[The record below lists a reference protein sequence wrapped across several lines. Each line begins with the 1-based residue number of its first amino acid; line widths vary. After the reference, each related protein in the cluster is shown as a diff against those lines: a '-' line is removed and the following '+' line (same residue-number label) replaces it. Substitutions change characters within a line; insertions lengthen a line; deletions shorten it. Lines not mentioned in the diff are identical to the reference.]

1 MDPMEEN
8 IGWGSLDDLD
18 GEYEICICARNNV
31 DGVSC
36 YTIKVPDREARA
48 PLSYFLTRPAAP
60 LNLLIHGVQIREY
73 SNFTPKDLS
82 PFSVTSGEEEE
93 EGPYASRDMALLNN
107 HLYSVGGYAKLTRS
121 EFEELRGGEYYPQH
135 RIYMPTRSVWTLDL
149 TCPDL
154 GWKQLDQP
162 MRNRR
167 KDPKTIV
174 VDGKLYV
181 FGGLYG
187 YKPIPEDSSSGRGW
201 MEVYDPITEKWDSLP
216 NPPFSS
222 SGVSVG
228 GSFEPIMFAHLEL
241 EEDKHQIMVLDLS
254 NSEENNMCAD
264 FFKYN
269 VMSSTWETWLQQH
282 WTLLYPYAQCGRAVV
297 VDHTKAYWACIVSME
312 KRNIQCCIF
321 GFDLKS
327 ESWAR
332 ERLNPTPFLGESEY
346 FFWTSPG
353 LLHLSDHKFCLLL
366 SSRNSSASSICYF
379 RSEVLTGYRNR
390 FFGLHDYQ
398 SWNSTTKEEETQD
411 IRGRKCNDRRSLRQ
425 GLAQSTKKVRLINYL
440 NLWEC
445 NYMAP
450 NERIELL
457 GLFKIIW
464 ISSDVRLH

>member
-1 MDPMEEN
+1 MDPMEEEVEEN

-18 GEYEICICARNNV
+18 GEYEICICARKNF
-31 DGVSC
+31 DGVRC

-82 PFSVTSGEEEE
+82 PFSVTTGKE

-121 EFEELRGGEYYPQH
+121 EFEELRGGEHYPLH
-135 RIYMPTRSVWTLDL
+135 GIYMPTRSVWTLDL

-201 MEVYDPITEKWDSLP
+201 MGVYDPITEKWDSLP

-222 SGVSVG
+222 SGVRVRDSY
-228 GSFEPIMFAHLEL
+228 EPIMFAHLEL
-241 EEDKHQIMVLDLS
+241 EEDKHQIMVVDLS
-254 NSEENNMCAD
+254 NSEENNVCAD

-346 FFWTSPG
+346 FCWTSPG

-366 SSRNSSASSICYF
+366 SSRNS
-379 RSEVLTGYRNR
+379 SEVLTGYRNR